1 MKLSRELL
9 KGNTATMILKV
20 VSEKDTYGYEMAK
33 TIAERSG
40 DLFKL
45 NEGTLYPI
53 LHTLVKEKLLE
64 SYEKESPVG
73 KKRKYYRITAAG
85 RIELA
90 TRIEEW
96 RRFSSSVNVV
106 LEDS

>member
-90 TRIEEW
+90 ARIEEW
-96 RRFSSSVNVV
+96 RLFSSSVNVV